1 MSNKVLDTYY
11 KNNRHIWVLVLSGAL
26 LGTMIGL
33 LATAFQLILDY
44 ISYLK
49 KWLFTFS
56 GGNIFVQVAIS
67 ITITIAMVL
76 ISIFIVRRFAKE
88 AGGSGIQEVEGALK
102 GCRKLR
108 KRVVPVKFVSGLFSL
123 GSGLSLGK
131 EGPSIHMAAA
141 LAQFFIDRFK
151 LTKKYANAVIS
162 AGAGAGLAAAF
173 NTPLSGIIFVI
184 EEMNRKFRFSV
195 SAIKC
200 VIIACIMS
208 IVVSRSIMGNPPAIR
223 VETFSSVPQNTLWLF
238 MVLGLVFG
246 YFGLFF
252 NKALIRVANFFSEGS
267 RKRYWTLV
275 IIVCVIF
282 GTGVVISPNA
292 VGGGYIVIAN
302 SLDYNLSIKMLLVLF
317 ALRFAGVIF
326 SYGTGVTGGIFAP
339 MIALGTVFG
348 LAYGL
353 AVTQLFPEYNIEAG
367 VFAVAG
373 MSALFTATVGAPLT
387 GIVLVVEMTWNYHLL
402 LPLMIT
408 CFSASM
414 LTYIHHQKPIYDT
427 LLRRTIS
434 NERKQ
439 QAKEK
444 NERNQKPAPETTE
457 QPISKEEI

>member
-11 KNNRHIWVLVLSGAL
+11 KNNKHLWLLVLCGAL
-26 LGTMIGL
+26 LGVVVGL
-33 LATAFQLILDY
+33 VGTSFQLLLDL
-44 ISYLK
+44 INHGKHFLFSLCGNNIYLQI
-49 KWLFTFS
+49 T
-56 GGNIFVQVAIS
+56 IS
-67 ITITIAMVL
+67 IALTLSMVS
-76 ISIFIVRRFAKE
+76 ISIYVVRKYAKE

-108 KRVVPVKFVSGLFSL
+108 GRVAPVKFISGLFSL

-131 EGPSIHMAAA
+131 EGPSIHIAAA
-141 LAQFFIDRFK
+141 VAQILVDKFK
-151 LTKKYANAVIS
+151 LTKKYANALVS

-200 VIIACIMS
+200 VIITCIVS
-208 IVVSRSIMGNPPAIR
+208 IIVSRSIIGNPPAIR

-238 MVLGLVFG
+238 MVLGIVFG

-252 NKALIRVANFFSEGS
+252 NKFLIKVANFFSDGS
-267 RKRYWTLV
+267 KKRYWFLV
-275 IIVCVIF
+275 ITVSIIF
-282 GTGVVISPNA
+282 GIGVVVSPNS

-302 SLDYNLSIKMLLVLF
+302 SLDETLPIKMLLAIF
-317 ALRFAGVIF
+317 IIRFIGVIF

-348 LAYGL
+348 LAFGL
-353 AVTQLFPEYNIEAG
+353 GVNELFPQYNVEAG

-387 GIVLVVEMTWNYHLL
+387 GIVLVLEMTWNYQLL

-414 LTYIHHQKPIYDT
+414 LTYIHHQKPIYDS

-444 NERNQKPAPETTE
+444 NERNAKASQESTE
-457 QPISKEEI
+457 DTVSKEEV

>member
-11 KNNRHIWVLVLSGAL
+11 KNNRHIWVLVLSGAVI
-26 LGTMIGL
+26 GTLVGL
-33 LATAFQLILDY
+33 FATFFQLILDS
-44 ISYLK
+44 ISELK
-49 KWLFTFS
+49 KMLFSLS
-56 GGNIFVQVAIS
+56 GGNLFIKIIMSVSLTITMVVIS
-67 ITITIAMVL
+67 IL
-76 ISIFIVRRFAKE
+76 IVRKFAKE

-141 LAQFFIDRFK
+141 LAQFFVDRFK

-173 NTPLSGIIFVI
+173 NTPLSGIVFVI

-200 VIIACIMS
+200 VLVACIMS
-208 IVVSRSIMGNPPAIR
+208 TIVSRAIMGNPPAIR
-223 VETFSSVPQNTLWLF
+223 VETFSAVPQNTLWLF
-238 MVLGLVFG
+238 MVLGIIFG
-246 YFGLFF
+246 YFGLLF
-252 NKALIRVANFFSEGS
+252 NKSIIKVANFFSDGS
-267 RKRYWTLV
+267 KRRYWTLV
-275 IIVCVIF
+275 ITVCIVF
-282 GTGVVISPNA
+282 GVGVVLSPNA

-302 SLDYNLSIKMLLVLF
+302 ALDYNLSIKMLLVLF

-353 AVTQLFPEYNIEAG
+353 SIAQLFPEYNIDAG
-367 VFAVAG
+367 IFAVAG

-387 GIVLVVEMTWNYHLL
+387 GIVLVMEMTWNFHLL

-444 NERNQKPAPETTE
+444 NERNQKSAPDTQG

>member
-1 MSNKVLDTYY
+1 MNNKVINTYY
-11 KNNRHIWVLVLSGAL
+11 KNNRHIWVLVLSGAF
-26 LGTMIGL
+26 LGIMIGL
-33 LATAFQLILDY
+33 LATAFQILLDSIQY
-44 ISYLK
+44 FKGI
-49 KWLFTFS
+49 LFACTN
-56 GGNIFVQVAIS
+56 NIIIQIIMSV
-67 ITITIAMVL
+67 TITIIMVL
-76 ISIFIVRRFAKE
+76 ISIFIVRRFARE

-151 LTKKYANAVIS
+151 LTKKYANAIIS

-173 NTPLSGIIFVI
+173 NTPLSGVIFVI

-200 VIIACIMS
+200 VLIAGITS

-223 VETFSSVPQNTLWLF
+223 VETFSAVPQNTLWLF
-238 MVLGLVFG
+238 VVLGIIFG
-246 YFGLFF
+246 YFGLLF
-252 NKALIRVANFFSEGS
+252 NKSIIKVANFFSEGP

-275 IIVCVIF
+275 IIVCIVF
-282 GTGVVISPNA
+282 GTGVVLSPNA

-302 SLDYNLSIKMLLVLF
+302 ALNYNLSIKMLLVLF
-317 ALRFAGVIF
+317 AFRFAGVIF

-339 MIALGTVFG
+339 MIALGTIFG

-353 AVTQLFPEYNIEAG
+353 SVNQLFPQYHLDAG

-387 GIVLVVEMTWNYHLL
+387 GIVLVMEMTWNYHLL
-402 LPLMIT
+402 LPLIIT

-439 QAKEK
+439 QVRIK
-444 NERNQKPAPETTE
+444 NERSQKPAPDTTK
-457 QPISKEEI
+457 QAITKKEI